1 MAIRMTGLNSGLNTE
16 SIVAALMSAQRTK
29 QTKIENKKTKLEWK
43 QEVWSSLNTKIY
55 DFYKGS
61 LAKIRM
67 QSNYRTKAATSSN
80 TSKVTATAS
89 TSAATGNYAIQVKHI
104 ASAQSVTGG
113 KIQGVSVKDEDGND
127 TIAKATSNSK
137 LVDLVGPNGEKKFT
151 NNTQIRITT
160 GEEGNTKTTYLD
172 VDDNTTIQNFVDK
185 LKNAGLNASFDEQQG
200 RFFISSNK
208 SGAKNKFTISSV
220 ELEGS
225 DTDPSTQKGVSNKL
239 KELIGYNGLSSANKT
254 KADNIMAGLQS
265 GKKNVD
271 EVIEEL
277 TTLANNKTEKDAK
290 QRATEF
296 YTILA
301 KQNAT
306 KKLDEDIVGTGATK
320 EPTYEQ
326 YADFLNKN
334 GYKINAETDYKS
346 RVKYEEAVNA
356 AKDKYIEKQTKELL
370 KTDEYKNYISNSI
383 ENGIDIGEM
392 SKLDSYVNAHEIS
405 DFVFKSSDN
414 DTTKNER
421 ATNFYTAVAKNE
433 ASKPLE
439 KLSTY
444 EQYAEFLNKNGYII
458 KSENEYENS
467 EKYKEAINTAKN
479 EYIEKKTG
487 ELLNTDDY
495 KNKITEA
502 KNNGLTEDEVERA
515 GLKLK
520 NDFVFKNHIDR
531 TLDTNASIETV
542 AKKYVEEMQKVNYD
556 SGTGDALKSLGL
568 DNITVDKDGNFTVA
582 GKIVDADKGDNITA
596 DKDTDMAV
604 VTAKDTKIIY
614 NGAVMTS
621 DTTNISVGGLELNLL
636 SETAD
641 NETVNISVTN
651 DTSAIY
657 DTIKDFITEYNSVLT
672 EMNKYYGA
680 DSAKGYDILTD
691 EEKDAMSESEV
702 EKWETKI
709 KDSLLRRDT
718 TLSGIVSSFRNNM
731 MGMVTASNGKRYA
744 LSSLGIST
752 SADYA
757 EGGLLHIKGDED
769 DSEYADDENV
779 LKKMLE
785 EDPDTVTQVLTKLGD
800 NLYQDLQKK
809 MSFTKMS
816 SAFTFYNDKEMASQ
830 LSDYKKDIST
840 WQDKLNEIEDRYYKQ
855 FTAMEKALANL
866 QSQQNSLANLLG
878 S

>member
-55 DFYKGS
+55 DFYKSS

-113 KIQGVSVKDEDGND
+113 KIKGVAVKDENGND
-127 TIAKATSNSK
+127 TTANATSNSK
-137 LVDLVGPNGEKKFT
+137 LIDLVGPNSEKNFKSG
-151 NNTQIRITT
+151 TQIRITT
-160 GEEGNTKTTYLD
+160 GEDNKTTYLD

-185 LKNAGLNASFDEQQG
+185 LKNAGLNASFDEKQQ

-220 ELEGS
+220 ELTGS
-225 DTDPSTQKGVSNKL
+225 DTDPNTQKGVSNKL
-239 KELIGYNGLSSANKT
+239 KELIGYNSLSSANKT

-277 TTLANNKTEKDAK
+277 TTLANNKTEKEVK
-290 QRATEF
+290 QKATDF
-296 YTILA
+296 YTIVA
-301 KQNAT
+301 KQEASA
-306 KKLDEDIVGTGATK
+306 KLDKDIIGTEVTGK
-320 EPTYEQ
+320 PTYEQ
-326 YADFLNKN
+326 YAEFLNKN
-334 GYKINAETDYKS
+334 GYKIGAETEYDN

-370 KTDEYKNYISNSI
+370 KTDTYKNNISDAI
-383 ENGIDIGEM
+383 ENGIDINKVGDGLG
-392 SKLDSYVNAHEIS
+392 LDGKIS
-405 DFVFKSSDN
+405 DFVFNSSDSN
-414 DTTKNER
+414 ASEKANK
-421 ATNFYTAVAKNE
+421 FYAVIAEKE
-433 ASKPLE
+433 ASEPLK

-444 EQYAEFLNKNGYII
+444 EQYAEFLSKNGYAEDL
-458 KSENEYENS
+458 KVLNPSTDPENY
-467 EKYKEAINTAKN
+467 KN
-479 EYIEKKTG
+479 EINRLKEDYIEKKKI
-487 ELLNTDDY
+487 ELLTTEDY
-495 KNKITEA
+495 KKKIEYTQTY
-502 KNNGLTEDEVERA
+502 GLTEDEVKRA
-515 GLKLK
+515 GLDLK
-520 NDFVFKNHIDR
+520 DDFVFKNHIDR

-542 AKKYVEEMQKVNYD
+542 AKKYVEEMQKVDYD
-556 SGTGDALKSLGL
+556 SETAETGDALKSLGL
-568 DNITVDKDGNFTVA
+568 GDINGTTELKPSESDTSLSAEEKMKMMT
-582 GKIVDADKGDNITA
+582 IV
-596 DKDTDMAV
+596 V
-604 VTAKDTKIIY
+604 AKDTEITY
-614 NGAVMTS
+614 NGATMTS

-718 TLSGIVSSFRNNM
+718 TLNGIVSSFRNNM

-752 SADYA
+752 SGDYA

-769 DSEYADDENV
+769 DSEYADEENV

-855 FTAMEKALANL
+855 FTAMEKALANM

-878 S
+878 G

>member
-55 DFYKGS
+55 DFYKSS

-113 KIQGVSVKDEDGND
+113 KIKGVAVKDENGND
-127 TIAKATSNSK
+127 TTANATSNSK
-137 LVDLVGPNGEKKFT
+137 LIDLVGPNNEKNFKSG
-151 NNTQIRITT
+151 TQIRITT
-160 GEEGNTKTTYLD
+160 GEDNKTTYLD

-185 LKNAGLNASFDEQQG
+185 LKNAGLNASFDEKQQ

-225 DTDPSTQKGVSNKL
+225 DTDPNTQKGVSNKL
-239 KELIGYNGLSSANKT
+239 KELIGYNSLSSANKT
-254 KADNIMAGLQS
+254 KADNIMASLQS

-277 TTLANNKTEKDAK
+277 TTLANNKTEKEVK
-290 QRATEF
+290 QKATDF
-296 YTILA
+296 YTIVA
-301 KQNAT
+301 KQEASA
-306 KKLDEDIVGTGATK
+306 KLDKDIIGTEVTGK
-320 EPTYEQ
+320 PTYEQ
-326 YADFLNKN
+326 YAEFLNKN
-334 GYKINAETDYKS
+334 GYKIGAETEYDN

-370 KTDEYKNYISNSI
+370 KTDTYKNNISDAI
-383 ENGIDIGEM
+383 ENGIDINKVGDGLG
-392 SKLDSYVNAHEIS
+392 LDGKIS
-405 DFVFKSSDN
+405 DFVFNSSDSN
-414 DTTKNER
+414 ASEKANK
-421 ATNFYTAVAKNE
+421 FYTVIAEKE
-433 ASKPLE
+433 ASEPLK

-444 EQYAEFLNKNGYII
+444 EQYAEFLSKNGYAEDL
-458 KSENEYENS
+458 KVLNPSTDPENY
-467 EKYKEAINTAKN
+467 KN
-479 EYIEKKTG
+479 EINRLKEDYIEKKKI
-487 ELLNTDDY
+487 ELLTTEDY
-495 KNKITEA
+495 KKKIEYTQTY
-502 KNNGLTEDEVERA
+502 GLTEDEVKRA
-515 GLKLK
+515 GLDLK
-520 NDFVFKNHIDR
+520 DDFVFKNHIDR

-542 AKKYVEEMQKVNYD
+542 AKKYVEEMQKVDYD
-556 SGTGDALKSLGL
+556 SETAETGDALKSLGL
-568 DNITVDKDGNFTVA
+568 GDINGTTELKPSESDTSLSAEEKMKMMT
-582 GKIVDADKGDNITA
+582 IV
-596 DKDTDMAV
+596 V
-604 VTAKDTKIIY
+604 AKDTEITY
-614 NGAVMTS
+614 NGATMTS